1 MAQKAKFSSDWFHK
15 KLFRRN
21 RRYFYLLI
29 KLWTIDLKGS
39 LTSRETKLALKGG
52 RFACIKTIR
61 KGGNGVEVGTW
72 RGDFSQSLLQMLKP
86 ARLSLIDPWPVDDPK
101 TSKKLLPR
109 DHNGD
114 LQGLNT
120 DEAPA
125 ESLMNEVYRSVKR
138 RFEHLE
144 EVYILRA
151 TSEEASLTFEDR
163 SLDWVYIDGSHYYE
177 DVALDLNLW
186 QKKLRTGGVLFG
198 DDYYWRSPESEYS
211 VKRAV
216 DEFVSL
222 NSPKSWAVFRGQYLI
237 FI

>member
-1 MAQKAKFSSDWFHK
+1 M
-15 KLFRRN
+15 
-21 RRYFYLLI
+21 
-29 KLWTIDLKGS
+29 
-39 LTSRETKLALKGG
+39 
-52 RFACIKTIR
+52 
-61 KGGNGVEVGTW
+61 EVGTW

-144 EVYILRA
+144 EV
-151 TSEEASLTFEDR
+151 
-163 SLDWVYIDGSHYYE
+163 
-177 DVALDLNLW
+177 
-186 QKKLRTGGVLFG
+186 
-198 DDYYWRSPESEYS
+198 
-211 VKRAV
+211 
-216 DEFVSL
+216 
-222 NSPKSWAVFRGQYLI
+222 
-237 FI
+237 